1 MDGFRIL
8 MTLFCTNNLN
18 SGLTTLIHES
28 EISLTLFKIGG
39 REGGAYC
46 PTSFF
51 PVRSTNLGISPQS
64 FLTFSFN
71 PFVTL
76 A

>member
-39 REGGAYC
+39 RGGVLIAL
-46 PTSFF
+46 PVFF
-51 PVRSTNLGISPQS
+51 L
-64 FLTFSFN
+64 
-71 PFVTL
+71 
-76 A
+76 